1 MNEIWNEAM
10 AGNGRNEET
19 SQPGRERLS
28 VVTVTY
34 NSSRHLKA
42 FLDSLQTGLDGLQD
56 FEVVIADNA
65 SSDDSV
71 AIALSHPIRP
81 RVINVGWNSGY
92 AGGIN
97 AAVATVGE
105 DSTLLVLNPDVRLLP
120 GAALLLVDRL
130 LDPTVGVAVPRILDE
145 AGRLTHSLRREPS
158 LTTAWTDAVLGG
170 GKLGTWIGT
179 GEKISDPTQY
189 TADGFADWAEGSAL
203 AISARARKLVGD
215 WDESFFL
222 YSEEVDYMRR
232 VRAVGLSIAYVS
244 RAEVIHIGG
253 ESGTNPV
260 LSALLTRNRVQYYRR
275 HHGFLLSA
283 MFQLAVVLGQ
293 GVRVGMGPTHMA
305 ALWAA
310 LTAQ

>member
-1 MNEIWNEAM
+1 MDRDGLQDARHIRDLSAGRDGRTTIAPGDATFAGIEDVNEIWNEAM

-179 GEKISDPTQY
+179 GEKISDPTRY

-203 AISARARKLVGD
+203 AISARAQARGRLG
-215 WDESFFL
+215 
-222 YSEEVDYMRR
+222 R
-232 VRAVGLSIAYVS
+232 V
-244 RAEVIHIGG
+244 
-253 ESGTNPV
+253 V
-260 LSALLTRNRVQYYRR
+260 LSLQR
-275 HHGFLLSA
+275 GS
-283 MFQLAVVLGQ
+283 
-293 GVRVGMGPTHMA
+293 
-305 ALWAA
+305 
-310 LTAQ
+310 

>member
-1 MNEIWNEAM
+1 MKEIGNEAM
-10 AGNGRNEET
+10 AGNRCNEET
-19 SQPGRERLS
+19 SQPGHERVS
-28 VVTVTY
+28 VVTVSY
-34 NSSRHLKA
+34 NSSWHLKA
-42 FLDSLQTGLDGLQD
+42 FLDSLQTGLDGIQD

-81 RVINVGWNSGY
+81 RVVSVGRNSGY

-97 AAVATVGE
+97 AAVATVGK

-120 GAALLLVDRL
+120 GAARLLVNRL
-130 LDPTVGVAVPRILDE
+130 LDPTVGVAVPKILDE
-145 AGRLTHSLRREPS
+145 GGRLTHSLRREPS
-158 LTTAWTDAVLGG
+158 LKTAWTDAVLGG
-170 GKLGTWIGT
+170 KLGAWVGT
-179 GEKISDPTQY
+179 GEKISDPARY

-232 VRAVGLSIAYVS
+232 VRAVGMSIAYVS
-244 RAEVIHIGG
+244 GAEIIHIGG
-253 ESGTNPV
+253 ESGTNPF

-275 HHGFLLSA
+275 HHGFLLSV
-283 MFQLAVVLGQ
+283 MFQLAVILGE
-293 GVRVGMGPTHMA
+293 GARVGMGPTHWA

-310 LTAQ
+310 LSAQ

>member
-1 MNEIWNEAM
+1 VNEIWNEAM

>member
-1 MNEIWNEAM
+1 VNEIWNEAM

-179 GEKISDPTQY
+179 GEKISDPTRY

-232 VRAVGLSIAYVS
+232 VRAVGLSIGYVS

>member
-1 MNEIWNEAM
+1 MKEIGNEAM
-10 AGNGRNEET
+10 AGTGRDEET
-19 SQPGRERLS
+19 SQPGGARVS

-34 NSSRHLKA
+34 NSRRHLKA
-42 FLDSLQTGLDGLQD
+42 FLDSLQTGLDGIQD

-71 AIALSHPIRP
+71 AIALSHPVRP

-97 AAVATVGE
+97 AAVATVGK

-120 GAALLLVDRL
+120 GAARLLMNRL
-130 LDPTVGVAVPRILDE
+130 LDPTVGVAVPKILDE
-145 AGRLTHSLRREPS
+145 DGRLTLSLRREPS
-158 LTTAWTDAVLGG
+158 LKTAWTDAVVG

-179 GEKISDPTQY
+179 GEKISDPTRY
-189 TADGFADWAEGSAL
+189 TADGFADWAEGSAM
-203 AISARARKLVGD
+203 AISARVRKLVGD

-244 RAEVIHIGG
+244 GAEVIHIGG
-253 ESGTNPV
+253 ESGTNPS

-283 MFQLAVVLGQ
+283 MFQTAVVLGE
-293 GVRVGMGPTHMA
+293 GVRVGTGPTHRA

>member
-1 MNEIWNEAM
+1 
-10 AGNGRNEET
+10 
-19 SQPGRERLS
+19 
-28 VVTVTY
+28 VTY